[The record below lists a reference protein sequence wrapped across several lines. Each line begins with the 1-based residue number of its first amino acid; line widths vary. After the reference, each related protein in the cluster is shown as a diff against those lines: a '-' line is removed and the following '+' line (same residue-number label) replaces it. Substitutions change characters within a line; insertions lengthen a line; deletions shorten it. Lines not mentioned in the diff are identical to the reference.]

1 MKIRKFEIRRTKGD
15 MHRPSQ
21 IVRRSI
27 EHPTHAATAPPPTE
41 IREPQRATESHR
53 EPQSQRARERDTER
67 ARERARRERARERE
81 PERES
86 QRERDR
92 ES

>member
-53 EPQSQRARERDTER
+53 AREPQRATER
-67 ARERARRERARERE
+67 AREPERE
-81 PERES
+81 PEREP
-86 QRERDR
+86 QRELGER
-92 ES
+92 ESHRESHRES